1 MTTTTEHFTTPPW
14 WPIPSLYV
22 LRGGAVVEGGDCA
35 GPVCTEGTASL
46 SRTEADDIWPPL
58 DRLMPGVCFS
68 RRLDRVTD
76 CDGPEVTQAHTHP
89 QRLMIL
95 LAVAQE
101 AVERAER
108 SGSVDGLEGHALACE
123 RALDA
128 WTADAEAGRVEAPWP
143 EVLAS
148 VQRCGDAV
156 LSLQQREK

>member
-1 MTTTTEHFTTPPW
+1 MIAAEHFTPPSW
-14 WPIPSLYV
+14 WPIPALYV
-22 LRGGAVVEGGDCA
+22 LRGGAVVEGDCE
-35 GPVCTEGTASL
+35 GPIDTPSALTSRPEGWDYLGELLHTPLRGA
-46 SRTEADDIWPPL
+46 EFPPGEPL
-58 DRLMPGVCFS
+58 
-68 RRLDRVTD
+68 D
-76 CDGPEVTQAHTHP
+76 CDGPEVTAAHTHP

-108 SGSVDGLEGHALACE
+108 SGSVDSLEGHALACE

-128 WTADAEAGRVEAPWP
+128 WDADAQAGRVEAPWP
-143 EVLAS
+143 EVRAS